1 VNIIGKVYSV
11 ASNTSVVTVQLKE
24 RQSNTV
30 VMASN
35 TYDVTIEG
43 DFEMSDEA
51 LEDAVAVQLESAGV
65 SVAPIL
71 G

>member
-51 LEDAVAVQLESAGV
+51 LEDAVAVQLESAGI